1 MSNMSNESKEKTQVK
16 YETFLNQKRL
26 TKNDYYEYKKEN
38 KKYIDELYPA
48 NDYSLYSQNSKGEFN
63 DKLNGQKLKEDL
75 QNDLELKEK
84 KLTIEWE
91 RISDRGD
98 FSQIYNEKISHEQ
111 IEQGSLGNC
120 YLMSLIASISHF
132 PKLIIG
138 EKNKESPHLL
148 YNIEYGDIGYYE
160 IMFFID
166 GNFKIVIIDDFIPFF
181 KENGIAVFGQSS
193 ENYFWVNLV
202 EKAYSK
208 ICGGYTSMDVDK
220 NKNTYDHFQVFT
232 GFKFERYTLYDEE
245 KDKFIINQKE
255 MQHIFKIIE
264 ENLKKDTQKF
274 NTIITTGTPD
284 ENKGIYLE
292 ENYMPYKHSFSI
304 LDCKKIKIN
313 QEKDEMKLLLMNNPW
328 GRNVYDEGI
337 GKYCLENLNKDY
349 INLKPYI
356 ESNLNSEDGSFW
368 IDYDTFV
375 KNYISINVCKIP
387 CNYHCKNYSLSNEK
401 DFELPLLYKLN
412 IDKKTNIWFNLNISK
427 SKSIINHFENKTIFK
442 FLIINQINDEG
453 KIIKT
458 YSKTKGSDDIQ
469 ECYDL
474 EKGNY
479 LIWLYIP
486 KKYISDIDELN
497 ANFRVCYDNKIKI
510 KFLNYDVDFKF
521 ITNACEYIFNIKNE
535 KGINE
540 LKESYIQCLIDV
552 KSING
557 LLILYFKNITKNR
570 KLEAE
575 PEVQY
580 EGFKPIADDTKIDF
594 KNLKLTLMPG
604 ECKYYIGISLALK
617 STLSLGEVK
626 LGITECSE
634 EKVNQKEYNFLD
646 YIKEK
651 DVVDRKFNITK
662 YITNP
667 YCFIKTNFNKNRDKR
682 DEENLFQY
690 FLNLMGQK
698 LKPKGLSQEKIKI
711 ISIKIWNTMKEDEK
725 EKIRQK
731 YGTKKKEFKNN
742 VIKTQVLKYIKR
754 NSIKISDRNKMD
766 NEIKNMKMKTRLS
779 KELQIAQFE
788 DDLDE
793 LEIKIRNILPKIEY
807 LKETEKDE
815 IELDAFITKQNSI
828 SDKLKEL
835 VKEKITKENAKQ
847 IDEKKCNLAK
857 EYLLFS
863 EKISKFLKKHEEK
876 MKLFNEI
883 NEKGKKISEE
893 INEKI
898 KICGEK
904 KLDLKKEVNNL
915 IKKFKVLTE
924 EVKKLKLIEI
934 NEKCNNDVI
943 KKQKEIF
950 TDIDTIQNGLKAV
963 VESIEQKNKEKAK
976 KQNEL
981 LPKEKFDT
989 INKNQTDLTNEL
1001 NTLKDNDKN
1010 LNDIIEIINEEIK
1023 LKKEFESLL
1032 NNIKE
1037 SNLKESIDTFRK
1049 LETTNNKI
1057 GEKINNFQKI
1067 FIPKVNKFNE
1077 YIKKNDNCKK
1087 EILDIYE
1094 KFKENNLQI
1103 NESLDKILN
1112 KMKELYDETKKL
1124 KIMDVIEKSKEMKSN
1139 WETNQKCYSNLID
1152 KIKSLV
1158 EKKKGGTTVPS
1169 LENDNKKEDKKNKE
1183 IEDKKNKEIEDKINK
1198 DMEGLE
1204 KKQKEIIEILNKIK
1218 KDKVECLNDLN
1229 KILEEQDNALK
1240 NIKVV
1245 YKDDIKNINIQNI
1258 KDNFEKYKQFNDKY
1272 RQIIEKI
1279 KKISDKCG
1287 AFVKA
1292 YNEFGEKEYQ
1302 NRKNIFENA
1311 NKLQQNGIEIKGK
1324 NDKIIKKAEE
1334 NLEELKKLNINEL
1347 NEIFNKK
1354 VNMKMKDLSNVQEIV
1369 VNLLKKK

>member
-1 MSNMSNESKEKTQVK
+1 MSNENKEKKQVN

-63 DKLNGQKLKEDL
+63 DKINGQKLKEDL

-84 KLTIEWE
+84 NLTIEWE

-138 EKNKESPHLL
+138 EKNKKYPHLL

-220 NKNTYDHFQVFT
+220 NKNIYDHFQVFT
-232 GFKFERYTLYDEE
+232 GFKYVRYSLYDEE

-255 MQHIFKIIE
+255 IDHIFKIIE
-264 ENLKKDTQKF
+264 ENLKNDTKKF
-274 NTIITTGTPD
+274 NTIITTGTPE

-337 GKYCLENLNKDY
+337 GKYCIENLNKDF

-368 IDYDTFV
+368 IDYETFV

-387 CNYHCKNYSLSNEK
+387 CNYHCENYSLSNKK

-427 SKSIINHFENKTIFK
+427 SKEIINHFENKTVFK

-458 YSKTKGSDDIQ
+458 YSEAKGNDDIQ
-469 ECYDL
+469 VCYDL

-497 ANFRVCYDNKIKI
+497 ANFRICYDNKVQI

-535 KGINE
+535 KKINE
-540 LKESYIQCLIDV
+540 IKVEESFISCLIDV

-557 LLILYFKNITKNR
+557 ILILFFKNITKDK

-575 PEVQY
+575 PEIKY
-580 EGFKPIADDTKIDF
+580 EGFKPIIDDTKIDF
-594 KNLKLTLMPG
+594 KNLKFTLMPG
-604 ECKYYIGISLALK
+604 EYKYYIGISVALK
-617 STLSLGEVK
+617 FAMSLDKVN
-626 LGITECSE
+626 LNITECSE
-634 EKVNQKEYNFLD
+634 EKVKQKEYNYLD

-651 DVVDRKFNITK
+651 NIVDRKFNITK
-662 YITNP
+662 YMTNP
-667 YCFIKTNFNKNRDKR
+667 YCFIKTNFNKNRDQR

-731 YGTKKKEFKNN
+731 YGIKKKELKNN

-766 NEIKNMKMKTRLS
+766 NEIQNMKLKTRLS

-793 LEIKIRNILPKIEY
+793 LEIKIKNILPKIEY

-815 IELDAFITKQNSI
+815 IELDEFITKQNSI

-835 VKEKITKENAKQ
+835 VKEKITKESAKQ
-847 IDEKKCNLAK
+847 IDEKKCKLAK

-863 EKISKFLKKHEEK
+863 EKIKKFLKKHEEK

-898 KICGEK
+898 NICKEK

-924 EVKKLKLIEI
+924 ELKKLKLIEI

-950 TDIDTIQNGLKAV
+950 TNIDTIQDGLKAIV
-963 VESIEQKNKEKAK
+963 ANIQQKNQEMAK

-1001 NTLKDNDKN
+1001 NTLKDTDKN

-1037 SNLKESIDTFRK
+1037 SNLKESIDSFRK
-1049 LETTNNKI
+1049 LETTNNKL
-1057 GEKINNFQKI
+1057 GEKINNFQKV

-1077 YIKKNDNCKK
+1077 FLKKYDNFKK
-1087 EILDIYE
+1087 EILDIYD

-1103 NESLDKILN
+1103 NESLDKILS
-1112 KMKELYDETKKL
+1112 KMKEIYDKTKKL
-1124 KIMDVIEKSKEMKSN
+1124 KIMDAIEKSKEMKSN
-1139 WETNQKCYSNLID
+1139 WEKNQEIYSNLVD
-1152 KIKSLV
+1152 KIKALV
-1158 EKKKGGTTVPS
+1158 EKKKGGTIVHS
-1169 LENDNKKEDKKNKE
+1169 LKKDNKEK
-1183 IEDKKNKEIEDKINK
+1183 DKKNKEIEDKISK
-1198 DMEGLE
+1198 DLEELE
-1204 KKQKEIIEILNKIK
+1204 KKQKELIEKLNKLK

-1229 KILEEQDNALK
+1229 KILEDQDNALK

-1245 YKDDIKNINIQNI
+1245 YKNDIKNINIQNI
-1258 KDNFEKYKQFNDKY
+1258 QDNFEKYKQFNDKY
-1272 RQIIEKI
+1272 RQIFEKI
-1279 KKISDKCG
+1279 KKTSDKC
-1287 AFVKA
+1287 KA
-1292 YNEFGEKEYQ
+1292 IFMTYNEFGEHEYN
-1302 NRKNIFENA
+1302 NRKNIIEKA
-1311 NKLQQNGIEIKGK
+1311 NILAQNGIEIKGK
-1324 NDKIIKKAEE
+1324 NEKIIKKVDEI
-1334 NLEELKKLNINEL
+1334 LEEFKKLNINEL

-1354 VNMKMKDLSNVQEIV
+1354 VNMKMKDLGNVQAII
-1369 VNLLKKK
+1369 VNLLKKN